1 MDNKDSLDLI
11 KMFLNE
17 GIQVRHLKNMS
28 PMNFGV
34 SNKDEAVTIEKMEGG
49 KMSQSFL
56 ISKEPLY
63 LNHFNSLFDE
73 LWRSGIDA
81 QGSNQ

>member
-17 GIQVRHLKNMS
+17 GIQIRHLKNMS

-34 SNKDEAVTIEKMEGG
+34 SNKDEAVTIEKMEGC
-49 KMSQSFL
+49 KMSQKFL
-56 ISKEPLY
+56 
-63 LNHFNSLFDE
+63 N
-73 LWRSGIDA
+73 
-81 QGSNQ
+81 